1 MPSADEVKQSI
12 TNWCSSDDDLEITTD
27 RFEPGTDFAFGLK
40 SGTLSSSP
48 VDLVVLKGDGADRIT
63 VRRSLTLSGDNVS
76 AANQLI
82 ASRPGSVT
90 AAVERSGAD
99 TTVVAQTY
107 VYLDGLSKHTFVQA
121 VAELARTS
129 TLLDGI
135 AAEVVAPDEDTDLAD
150 MPDDGTTSDSPADT
164 AAAAATDDGA
174 AAAAA
179 STVMGESIP
188 QVVAADVAAS
198 PTPSM
203 GESIPQVVTPEP
215 TPTPTPAVVPT
226 PLPAPSFTTFPVQQ
240 PVVAQPA
247 PQPAYTPQPAQQ
259 PYQAQPVQAQPV
271 QAQPAPQ
278 PAAASQWVPSHS
290 VPPQGLRAWS
300 APDPSGP
307 VVANLAPGLP
317 IQVAEVRGA
326 WARVICS
333 NGWTGWIDGRI
344 IGVAA

>member
-1 MPSADEVKQSI
+1 MTPDEVKQSI
-12 TNWCSSDDDLEITTD
+12 TTWCSSDDDLEIASD
-27 RFEPGTDFAFGLK
+27 RFEPGTDFSFGLK
-40 SGTLSSSP
+40 AGTLSTAP
-48 VDLVVLKGDGADRIT
+48 VELVVLKADGADRVTI
-63 VRRSLTLSGDNVS
+63 RRSVTLTGDDVD

-90 AAVERSGAD
+90 ASVERSGAD

-129 TLLDGI
+129 TLLDAIGGVETASEVDEE
-135 AAEVVAPDEDTDLAD
+135 AAVVA
-150 MPDDGTTSDSPADT
+150 SDAVD
-164 AAAAATDDGA
+164 

-179 STVMGESIP
+179 STFQPSPSPSLPQPSSIP
-188 QVVAADVAAS
+188 SGIPVGHPL
-198 PTPSM
+198 PTPSFT
-203 GESIPQVVTPEP
+203 PQ
-215 TPTPTPAVVPT
+215 PAQ
-226 PLPAPSFTTFPVQQ
+226 PVQT
-240 PVVAQPA
+240 
-247 PQPAYTPQPAQQ
+247 QPAYTPQPVQQ

-271 QAQPAPQ
+271 PQ
-278 PAAASQWVPSHS
+278 PGAGGWAPSHS
-290 VPPQGLRAWS
+290 VPPQGLRAWG

>member
-1 MPSADEVKQSI
+1 MTPDEVKQSI
-12 TNWCSSDDDLEITTD
+12 TTWCSSDDDLEIASD
-27 RFEPGTDFAFGLK
+27 RFEPGTDFSFGLK
-40 SGTLSSSP
+40 AGTLSTAP
-48 VDLVVLKGDGADRIT
+48 VDLIVLKTDGADRVTI
-63 VRRSLTLSGDNVS
+63 RRSVTLTGDNVD

-90 AAVERSGAD
+90 ASVEHSGAD

-121 VAELARTS
+121 VSEMARTS
-129 TLLDGI
+129 TLLDAIGGVES
-135 AAEVVAPDEDTDLAD
+135 AAVVDQEAAGVASDAVDADAEPDSTPFTA
-150 MPDDGTTSDSPADT
+150 TPA
-164 AAAAATDDGA
+164 
-174 AAAAA
+174 
-179 STVMGESIP
+179 
-188 QVVAADVAAS
+188 
-198 PTPSM
+198 
-203 GESIPQVVTPEP
+203 
-215 TPTPTPAVVPT
+215 TPTPAVAESTFQPSPSPSIPQPSSIPSGIPVGQPLPT
-226 PLPAPSFTTFPVQQ
+226 PSFSPQPVQ
-240 PVVAQPA
+240 A
-247 PQPAYTPQPAQQ
+247 QPAYTPQPMQQ

-271 QAQPAPQ
+271 PQQAAGGW
-278 PAAASQWVPSHS
+278 APSHS
-290 VPPQGLRAWS
+290 VPPQGMRAWG

>member
-1 MPSADEVKQSI
+1 MTPDEVKQSI
-12 TNWCSSDDDLEITTD
+12 TTWCSSDDDLEIASD
-27 RFEPGTDFAFGLK
+27 RFEPGTDFSFGVK
-40 SGTLSSSP
+40 AGTLSAAP
-48 VDLVVLKGDGADRIT
+48 VELVVLKADGADRVTI
-63 VRRSLTLSGDNVS
+63 RRSVTLTGDNVD

-107 VYLDGLSKHTFVQA
+107 VYLDGLSKHSFVQA

-129 TLLDGI
+129 TLLDAIGGVETASDVDAE
-135 AAEVVAPDEDTDLAD
+135 AATVASDAIDTDAE
-150 MPDDGTTSDSPADT
+150 PDSTAVTPIPAFP
-164 AAAAATDDGA
+164 
-174 AAAAA
+174 AA
-179 STVMGESIP
+179 STFQQPSQSQPSSIP
-188 QVVAADVAAS
+188 SGVPVGQPL
-198 PTPSM
+198 PTPSFT
-203 GESIPQVVTPEP
+203 PQ
-215 TPTPTPAVVPT
+215 
-226 PLPAPSFTTFPVQQ
+226 PVQ
-240 PVVAQPA
+240 PS
-247 PQPAYTPQPAQQ
+247 YTPQPAQQ

-271 QAQPAPQ
+271 QQPAP
-278 PAAASQWVPSHS
+278 AGGWTPSHS
-290 VPPQGLRAWS
+290 VPPQGLRAWG
-300 APDPSGP
+300 APDPAGP

>member
-48 VDLVVLKGDGADRIT
+48 VDLVVLKGDGADRVTI
-63 VRRSLTLSGDNVS
+63 RRSLTLSGDNVS
-76 AANQLI
+76 AANELI

-90 AAVERSGAD
+90 AAVERSGGD
-99 TTVVAQTY
+99 TSVVAQTY

-129 TLLDGI
+129 TLLDAI
-135 AAEVVAPDEDTDLAD
+135 SPEVAATDDDTVLAD
-150 MPDDGTTSDSPADT
+150 MPDDGTTTDSVSDT
-164 AAAAATDDGA
+164 AAAAAAEDGA
-174 AAAAA
+174 AAAATPA
-179 STVMGESIP
+179 MGESVP
-188 QVVAADVAAS
+188 QVVVPQPV
-198 PTPSM
+198 PTP
-203 GESIPQVVTPEP
+203 VAVP
-215 TPTPTPAVVPT
+215 TPQ
-226 PLPAPSFTTFPVQQ
+226 PLPAPSFTTFPTQQ
-240 PVVAQPA
+240 PSPTQPA
-247 PQPAYTPQPAQQ
+247 AQPAYTPQPYQA
-259 PYQAQPVQAQPV
+259 PVQAQPVQAQPV
-271 QAQPAPQ
+271 QAQPVPQ
-278 PAAASQWVPSHS
+278 PAASQWVPSHS
-290 VPPQGLRAWS
+290 VPPQGLRAWG

>member
-1 MPSADEVKQSI
+1 MTPDEVKQSI
-12 TNWCSSDDDLEITTD
+12 TTWCSSDDDLEIASD
-27 RFEPGTDFAFGLK
+27 RFEPGTDFSFGLK
-40 SGTLSSSP
+40 AGTLSAAP
-48 VDLVVLKGDGADRIT
+48 VELVVLKADGADRVTI
-63 VRRSLTLSGDNVS
+63 RRSVTLTGDDVD

-90 AAVERSGAD
+90 ASVERSGAD

-129 TLLDGI
+129 TLLDAIGGVETASEVDEE
-135 AAEVVAPDEDTDLAD
+135 AAVVASDAVDADAEPDST
-150 MPDDGTTSDSPADT
+150 PVADT
-164 AAAAATDDGA
+164 PVTPVP
-174 AAAAA
+174 AAAA
-179 STVMGESIP
+179 STFQPSPSPALPQPSSIP
-188 QVVAADVAAS
+188 SGIPVGQPL
-198 PTPSM
+198 PTPSF
-203 GESIPQVVTPEP
+203 TP
-215 TPTPTPAVVPT
+215 
-226 PLPAPSFTTFPVQQ
+226 
-240 PVVAQPA
+240 QPA
-247 PQPAYTPQPAQQ
+247 QAQPAYTPQPAQQ

-271 QAQPAPQ
+271 PQ
-278 PAAASQWVPSHS
+278 PAAGGWAPSHS
-290 VPPQGLRAWS
+290 VPPQGLRAWG

>member
-12 TNWCSSDDDLEITTD
+12 TNWCSSDDDLEITSD

-40 SGTLSSSP
+40 AGVLGSAP
-48 VDLVVLKGDGADRIT
+48 VELVVLKSDAADRVTI
-63 VRRSLTLSGDNVS
+63 RRSVTLSGDNVS

-82 ASRPGSVT
+82 TSRPGWVT
-90 AAVERSGAD
+90 AAVEHSGSD
-99 TTVVAQTY
+99 TTVVAQTN

-129 TLLDGI
+129 ALLDAI
-135 AAEVVAPDEDTDLAD
+135 SAEVAQSDQDTV
-150 MPDDGTTSDSPADT
+150 
-164 AAAAATDDGA
+164 AAAGSTDGA
-174 AAAAA
+174 A
-179 STVMGESIP
+179 STFEETSR
-188 QVVAADVAAS
+188 
-198 PTPSM
+198 PT
-203 GESIPQVVTPEP
+203 
-215 TPTPTPAVVPT
+215 TPTPWSPQPSPIPSGQ
-226 PLPAPSFTTFPVQQ
+226 PLPQPTFT
-240 PVVAQPA
+240 
-247 PQPAYTPQPAQQ
+247 PQPAQPVQAQPTYTPSPAQQ
-259 PYQAQPVQAQPV
+259 PYQAQPM

-278 PAAASQWVPSHS
+278 SAAGQWVPSHA
-290 VPPQGLRAWS
+290 VPPQGLRAWG
-300 APDPSGP
+300 APDPAGP

>member
-1 MPSADEVKQSI
+1 MPSSDEVKQSI
-12 TNWCSSDDDLEITTD
+12 TNWCSSDDDLEITSD

-48 VDLVVLKGDGADRIT
+48 VDLVVLQDAGADRVTI
-63 VRRSLTLSGDNVS
+63 RRSLTLSGDNVS
-76 AANQLI
+76 AANQLV

-90 AAVERSGAD
+90 AAVERSGGD
-99 TTVVAQTY
+99 TSVVAQTY

-129 TLLDGI
+129 TLLDAI
-135 AAEVVAPDEDTDLAD
+135 SPEVVATDDDTVLAD
-150 MPDDGTTSDSPADT
+150 MPDDGTTTNSVSDT
-164 AAAAATDDGA
+164 VAAAATDDGSAAVA
-174 AAAAA
+174 AAAGAGSVAA
-179 STVMGESIP
+179 DVTGPTPAMGESIP
-188 QVVAADVAAS
+188 QVVV
-198 PTPSM
+198 
-203 GESIPQVVTPEP
+203 PQPVP
-215 TPTPTPAVVPT
+215 TPTAIPTPV
-226 PLPAPSFTTFPVQQ
+226 PLPQPSFTPQPAQ
-240 PVVAQPA
+240 PVMAQPVA
-247 PQPAYTPQPAQQ
+247 QPAYTPQPVQQ
-259 PYQAQPVQAQPV
+259 PYQPQPV

-278 PAAASQWVPSHS
+278 PAAPQWAPSHS
-290 VPPQGLRAWS
+290 VPPQGLRAWG
-300 APDPSGP
+300 APDPAGP

>member
-12 TNWCSSDDDLEITTD
+12 TNWCSSDDDLEITSD

-40 SGTLSSSP
+40 AGVLSSAP
-48 VDLVVLKGDGADRIT
+48 VELVVLKSDAADRVTI
-63 VRRSLTLSGDNVS
+63 RRSVTLSGDNVS

-90 AAVERSGAD
+90 AAVEHSGSD

-107 VYLDGLSKHTFVQA
+107 VYLDGLSKHSFVQA

-129 TLLDGI
+129 TLLDAI
-135 AAEVVAPDEDTDLAD
+135 SAEVAQAD
-150 MPDDGTTSDSPADT
+150 QD
-164 AAAAATDDGA
+164 
-174 AAAAA
+174 
-179 STVMGESIP
+179 TVM
-188 QVVAADVAAS
+188 ADVAAGGTTDGAAS
-198 PTPSM
+198 TYEEASRPA
-203 GESIPQVVTPEP
+203 
-215 TPTPTPAVVPT
+215 TPTPWSPVPSGQ
-226 PLPAPSFTTFPVQQ
+226 PLPQPSF
-240 PVVAQPA
+240 
-247 PQPAYTPQPAQQ
+247 TPQPAQ
-259 PYQAQPVQAQPV
+259 PVQAQPTYTPTPAQQPYQAQPV

-278 PAAASQWVPSHS
+278 PAAAGQWVPSHA
-290 VPPQGLRAWS
+290 VPPQGLRAWG
-300 APDPSGP
+300 APDPAGP

>member
-1 MPSADEVKQSI
+1 MPSSDEVKQSI
-12 TNWCSSDDDLEITTD
+12 TNWCSSDDDLEITSD

-48 VDLVVLKGDGADRIT
+48 VDLVVLQDAAADRVTI
-63 VRRSLTLSGDNVS
+63 RRSLTLSGDNVR

-90 AAVERSGAD
+90 AAVERSGGD
-99 TTVVAQTY
+99 TSVVAQTY

-129 TLLDGI
+129 TLLDAI
-135 AAEVVAPDEDTDLAD
+135 SPEVAATDDDSVLAD
-150 MPDDGTTSDSPADT
+150 MPDDGTTTDTASDT
-164 AAAAATDDGA
+164 VAAAAADDGSA
-174 AAAAA
+174 AAAGSVALDVTGGLIPLTPVIA
-179 STVMGESIP
+179 EPVP
-188 QVVAADVAAS
+188 QVVA
-198 PTPSM
+198 
-203 GESIPQVVTPEP
+203 PQPVP
-215 TPTPTPAVVPT
+215 TPTAIPT
-226 PLPAPSFTTFPVQQ
+226 PLPQPSFT
-240 PVVAQPA
+240 
-247 PQPAYTPQPAQQ
+247 PQP
-259 PYQAQPVQAQPV
+259 AQPVQAQPV
-271 QAQPAPQ
+271 QPAYTPQPVQQPYQQQPAQAQPVPQQAP
-278 PAAASQWVPSHS
+278 AGQWAPSHS
-290 VPPQGLRAWS
+290 VPPQGLRAWG

>member
-1 MPSADEVKQSI
+1 MPSSDEVKQSI
-12 TNWCSSDDDLEITTD
+12 TNWCSSDDDLEITSD
-27 RFEPGTDFAFGLK
+27 RFEPGTNFAFGLK
-40 SGTLSSSP
+40 SGTLSSAP
-48 VDLVVLKGDGADRIT
+48 VDLVVLQDDGADRVTI
-63 VRRSLTLSGDNVS
+63 RRTLTLSGDNVS
-76 AANQLI
+76 AANELI

-90 AAVERSGAD
+90 AAVERSGGD
-99 TTVVAQTY
+99 TSVVAQTY

-129 TLLDGI
+129 TLLDAI
-135 AAEVVAPDEDTDLAD
+135 SPEVATTDDDTVLAD
-150 MPDDGTTSDSPADT
+150 MPDDGTTTNSAFDT
-164 AAAAATDDGA
+164 AAAAAADDGSA

-179 STVMGESIP
+179 VGAGSVAADVTGPTPAMGELIP
-188 QVVAADVAAS
+188 QVVV
-198 PTPSM
+198 
-203 GESIPQVVTPEP
+203 PQVIP
-215 TPTPTPAVVPT
+215 TPTPIPT
-226 PLPAPSFTTFPVQQ
+226 PQPLPQPSFTPQPAQPVVAQ

-247 PQPAYTPQPAQQ
+247 YTPQPVQQ
-259 PYQAQPVQAQPV
+259 PYQPQPVQAQPV
-271 QAQPAPQ
+271 PQ
-278 PAAASQWVPSHS
+278 PAAAGQWVPSHS
-290 VPPQGLRAWS
+290 VPPQGLRAWG

>member
-12 TNWCSSDDDLEITTD
+12 TNWCSSDDDLEITSD
-27 RFEPGTDFAFGLK
+27 RFEAGTDFAFGLK
-40 SGTLSSSP
+40 AGVLSSTP
-48 VDLVVLKGDGADRIT
+48 VELVVLKEDGTDRVTI
-63 VRRSLTLSGDNVS
+63 RRTLTLSGDNVT

-99 TTVVAQTY
+99 TSVVAQTY
-107 VYLDGLSKHTFVQA
+107 VYLDGLSKQTFVQA

-129 TLLDGI
+129 TLLDGLST
-135 AAEVVAPDEDTDLAD
+135 EVVAADEDTVLAD
-150 MPDDGTTSDSPADT
+150 MPDDGTTTDSTDTTVATSGDFASPAPEV
-164 AAAAATDDGA
+164 AAA
-174 AAAAA
+174 
-179 STVMGESIP
+179 
-188 QVVAADVAAS
+188 VVAAAPVEA
-198 PTPSM
+198 
-203 GESIPQVVTPEP
+203 VP
-215 TPTPTPAVVPT
+215 TPTPEPAAVPVATPVPQ
-226 PLPAPSFTTFPVQQ
+226 PLPQPSFSPQPVQ
-240 PVVAQPA
+240 PVQAQPA
-247 PQPAYTPQPAQQ
+247 PQPAYTPAPVQQ

-271 QAQPAPQ
+271 AQPAP
-278 PAAASQWVPSHS
+278 AGQWVPSHS

-300 APDPSGP
+300 APDPAGP

>member
-40 SGTLSSSP
+40 SGALSSAP
-48 VDLVVLKGDGADRIT
+48 VDLVVLKGDGADRVTI
-63 VRRSLTLSGDNVS
+63 RRSLTLSGDNVS

-90 AAVERSGAD
+90 AAVERSGGD
-99 TTVVAQTY
+99 TSVVAQTY

-129 TLLDGI
+129 TLLDAI
-135 AAEVVAPDEDTDLAD
+135 SSEVAATDDDTVLAD
-150 MPDDGTTSDSPADT
+150 MPDDGTTTDSVSGGPAP
-164 AAAAATDDGA
+164 A
-174 AAAAA
+174 
-179 STVMGESIP
+179 MGESIP
-188 QVVAADVAAS
+188 QVVAAETGS
-198 PTPSM
+198 PTPAM
-203 GESIPQVVTPEP
+203 GESIPQVVVPQP
-215 TPTPTPAVVPT
+215 VPTPAAVPT
-226 PLPAPSFTTFPVQQ
+226 PQPLPAPSFTTFPVQQ
-240 PVVAQPA
+240 PAAAQPA
-247 PQPAYTPQPAQQ
+247 AQPAYTPQPAQQ

-271 QAQPAPQ
+271 SQ

>member
-12 TNWCSSDDDLEITTD
+12 TNWCSSDDDLEITSD

-40 SGTLSSSP
+40 AGVLSSAP
-48 VDLVVLKGDGADRIT
+48 VELFVLKSDAADRVTI
-63 VRRSLTLSGDNVS
+63 RRSVTLSGDNVS

-82 ASRPGSVT
+82 DSRPGWVT
-90 AAVERSGAD
+90 AAIEHSGSD

-107 VYLDGLSKHTFVQA
+107 VYLDGLSKHAFVQA

-129 TLLDGI
+129 TLLDAI
-135 AAEVVAPDEDTDLAD
+135 SAEVAQPDEDAV
-150 MPDDGTTSDSPADT
+150 PAADT
-164 AAAAATDDGA
+164 AAAAT
-174 AAAAA
+174 
-179 STVMGESIP
+179 STFEETSRP
-188 QVVAADVAAS
+188 Q
-198 PTPSM
+198 
-203 GESIPQVVTPEP
+203 
-215 TPTPTPAVVPT
+215 TPTPWSPQPSAIPSGQ
-226 PLPAPSFTTFPVQQ
+226 PLPQPTFTPQPAQPVQ
-240 PVVAQPA
+240 A
-247 PQPAYTPQPAQQ
+247 QPAYTPTPAQPAYTPSPAPQ
-259 PYQAQPVQAQPV
+259 PYQAQPV

-278 PAAASQWVPSHS
+278 PAAGQWVPSHA
-290 VPPQGLRAWS
+290 VPPQGLRAWG
-300 APDPSGP
+300 APDPAGP

>member
-1 MPSADEVKQSI
+1 MPSSDEVKQSI
-12 TNWCSSDDDLEITTD
+12 TNWCSSDDDLEITSD

-40 SGTLSSSP
+40 SGTLSSSQ
-48 VDLVVLKGDGADRIT
+48 VDLVVLQDAGADRVT

-90 AAVERSGAD
+90 AAVERSGGD

-129 TLLDGI
+129 TLLDAI
-135 AAEVVAPDEDTDLAD
+135 SPEVAATDDDTVLAD
-150 MPDDGTTSDSPADT
+150 MPDDGTTTDSFSDT
-164 AAAAATDDGA
+164 AAAAAADDGS
-174 AAAAA
+174 AAA
-179 STVMGESIP
+179 SAGAGSVGTDVTGGSTPAMGESIP
-188 QVVAADVAAS
+188 QVVV
-198 PTPSM
+198 
-203 GESIPQVVTPEP
+203 PQVVPAP
-215 TPTPTPAVVPT
+215 TPIPTPQ
-226 PLPAPSFTTFPVQQ
+226 PLPQPSFTPQPAQ
-240 PVVAQPA
+240 PVAA
-247 PQPAYTPQPAQQ
+247 QPAYTPQ

-271 QAQPAPQ
+271 PQQAPAG
-278 PAAASQWVPSHS
+278 QWAPSHS
-290 VPPQGLRAWS
+290 VPPQGLRAWG
-300 APDPSGP
+300 APDPAGP

>member
-1 MPSADEVKQSI
+1 MTPDEVKQSI
-12 TNWCSSDDDLEITTD
+12 TTWCSSDDDLEIASD
-27 RFEPGTDFAFGLK
+27 RFEPGTDFSFGLK
-40 SGTLSSSP
+40 AGTLSTAP
-48 VDLVVLKGDGADRIT
+48 VELVVLKADGADRVTI
-63 VRRSLTLSGDNVS
+63 RRSVTLTGDDVD

-90 AAVERSGAD
+90 ASVERSGAD

-129 TLLDGI
+129 TLLDAIGGVETASEVDEE
-135 AAEVVAPDEDTDLAD
+135 AAVVASDAVDADAEPDST
-150 MPDDGTTSDSPADT
+150 PV
-164 AAAAATDDGA
+164 

-179 STVMGESIP
+179 STFQPSPSPSLPQPSSIP
-188 QVVAADVAAS
+188 SGIPVGHPL
-198 PTPSM
+198 PTPSFT
-203 GESIPQVVTPEP
+203 PQ
-215 TPTPTPAVVPT
+215 PAQ
-226 PLPAPSFTTFPVQQ
+226 PVQT
-240 PVVAQPA
+240 
-247 PQPAYTPQPAQQ
+247 QPAYTPQPVQQ

-271 QAQPAPQ
+271 PQ
-278 PAAASQWVPSHS
+278 PGAGGWAPSHS
-290 VPPQGLRAWS
+290 VPPQGLRAWG